1 MGKSD
6 SAIFRDMKQIFDYID
21 YRRFLAD
28 YYQEK
33 KSTVKYF
40 SYRYF
45 AQKIGVNSP
54 SFLKHVIDGERNL
67 TPQMAERFSK
77 ALSLSPKEK
86 KYFRSLVQFN
96 QARTSIEKQEYY
108 ATLKSMVSGISEAVL
123 NSVQFDFYG
132 EWYIPVIREL
142 ISLYN
147 CGDNFSE
154 IASKIRPN
162 IEPVQAR
169 NAIAL
174 LLRLGLIKR
183 LEDGTY
189 QQTSAAIVA
198 DGTVT
203 SLAIRSFMHT
213 MIDKSKM
220 ALDTLDKKIRH
231 ISGITMGVSSEGYGL
246 IAEEIE
252 AFKDRVKVIVN
263 NDRNS
268 NRIYQMCISLFP
280 VSEELAVQTKE
291 LPEGE

>member
-1 MGKSD
+1 
-6 SAIFRDMKQIFDYID
+6 MKQIFDYID